1 MAEASLR
8 YPPDLRAESLGQE
21 SAETIWPNVVAAMGE
36 VAIATSD
43 RRPRDMADE
52 MVALTRRNA
61 AEAGVA
67 IKVGNKQ
74 HRRDS
79 RQHRHG

>member
-1 MAEASLR
+1 VDA
-8 YPPDLRAESLGQE
+8 
-21 SAETIWPNVVAAMGE
+21 IWPNVVEAMGE
-36 VAIATSD
+36 VGIAISA

-61 AEAGVA
+61 AETGVA

-79 RQHRHG
+79 RQHQHG